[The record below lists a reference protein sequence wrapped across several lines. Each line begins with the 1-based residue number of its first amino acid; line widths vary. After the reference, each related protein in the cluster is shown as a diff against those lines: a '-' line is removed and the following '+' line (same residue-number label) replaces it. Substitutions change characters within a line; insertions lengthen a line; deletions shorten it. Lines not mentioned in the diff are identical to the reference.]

1 MEDLLESLAERKAP
15 AVWRLGES
23 RVLDGLQWENLMLEN
38 LTEKGFEVRS
48 ESHAAAILEL
58 DFPTAVGEI
67 EEALRD
73 FEIPITEIIGSGG
86 GETQGTQR
94 LRKALT
100 EQGWKKTIFQVKK
113 NIQIREKHSRGTQV
127 ELERDSATHE
137 IDHVK
142 AFEGTHGRRL
152 IALEIEWNNKDPF
165 FDRDL
170 ENFKRLHSEGAI
182 SVGIIITRGSSL
194 QENIWDYVFRYAT
207 EQNIRSFEDL
217 ERLNI
222 ATTRPKR
229 QAIEARTNR
238 RNNPVPFT
246 RAWTDNFVNNKYGE
260 AQTHWAKLI
269 TRIERGVGNPCPLL
283 LIGLP
288 DTIVKF
294 DVNPVVEPV
303 NAAPENEE
311 SEATAEDSA

>member
-1 MEDLLESLAERKAP
+1 MFEPLIER
-15 AVWRLGES
+15 
-23 RVLDGLQWENLMLEN
+23 
-38 LTEKGFEVRS
+38 GFEVRS
-48 ESHAAAILEL
+48 ESHAAAILEQ

-67 EEALRD
+67 EEALRG

-94 LRKALT
+94 LRRALT
-100 EQGWKKTIFQVKK
+100 AQGWKKTVFQVKK
-113 NIQIREKHSRGTQV
+113 NIQIREKQGTGIQV

-142 AFEGTHGRRL
+142 AFEGTNGSRL
-152 IALEIEWNNKDPF
+152 VALEIEWNNKDPF

-194 QENIWDYVFRYAT
+194 QDNIWNYVLRYAT
-207 EQNIRSFEDL
+207 EQNIQSFGDL

-222 ATTRPKR
+222 ATTGPKR
-229 QAIEARTNR
+229 KAIEARISR
-238 RNNPVPFT
+238 QKNPVPFT

-260 AQTHWAKLI
+260 AQTHWSKLM

-288 DTIVKF
+288 DSIVKF

-303 NAAPENEE
+303 IAQE
-311 SEATAEDSA
+311 SEEEEGTTEGST

>member
-1 MEDLLESLAERKAP
+1 
-15 AVWRLGES
+15 
-23 RVLDGLQWENLMLEN
+23 MLEK
-38 LTEKGFEVRS
+38 LIEKGFEVRS
-48 ESHAAAILEL
+48 ESHAAAILEQ

-67 EEALRD
+67 EEALLA

-94 LRKALT
+94 LRRALNA
-100 EQGWKKTIFQVKK
+100 QRWKKTVFQVKK
-113 NIQIREKHSRGTQV
+113 NIEIRQKHGAGLQV
-127 ELERDSATHE
+127 ALERDSATHE

-142 AFEGTHGRRL
+142 AFESTNGSKL

-194 QENIWDYVFRYAT
+194 QDNVWDYVFRYAS
-207 EQNIRSFEDL
+207 EQGIQSFSDL

-222 ATTRPKR
+222 PTTGPKKK
-229 QAIEARTNR
+229 AIESRINR
-238 RNNPVPFT
+238 RRDPVPFT
-246 RAWTDNFVNNKYGE
+246 EAWTDNFVNNKYGE
-260 AQTHWAKLI
+260 AQTHWSKLM

-283 LIGLP
+283 LIGFP
-288 DTIVKF
+288 DSIVKF
-294 DVNPVVEPV
+294 DVNPVVEPIEV
-303 NAAPENEE
+303 
-311 SEATAEDSA
+311 SEPDETEPTAEEPV

>member
-1 MEDLLESLAERKAP
+1 MFET
-15 AVWRLGES
+15 
-23 RVLDGLQWENLMLEN
+23 
-38 LTEKGFEVRS
+38 LTARGFEVRS
-48 ESHAAAILEL
+48 ESHASAILEQ

-67 EEALRD
+67 AEALRD

-100 EQGWKKTIFQVKK
+100 AQGWKKTIFQVKK
-113 NIQIREKHSRGTQV
+113 NIQIREKHGTGIQV

-137 IDHVK
+137 INHVK
-142 AFEGTHGRRL
+142 AFEGTGGSRL

-194 QENIWDYVFRYAT
+194 QNNVWNYVFRYAT
-207 EQNIRSFEDL
+207 EQNIQSFADL

-222 ATTRPKR
+222 ETTGPKR
-229 QAIEARTNR
+229 KAIEARINR
-238 RNNPVPFT
+238 PKNPVPFT
-246 RAWTDNFVNNKYGE
+246 HAWTDNFVNNKYGE
-260 AQTHWAKLI
+260 AQTHWSKLI

-288 DTIVKF
+288 DSIVKF

-303 NAAPENEE
+303 NVPEPEE
-311 SEATAEDSA
+311 TEPTAEEPI

>member
-1 MEDLLESLAERKAP
+1 MLESLI
-15 AVWRLGES
+15 
-23 RVLDGLQWENLMLEN
+23 
-38 LTEKGFEVRS
+38 EKGFEVRS
-48 ESHAAAILEL
+48 ESHAAAILEQ

-67 EEALRD
+67 EEALRG

-100 EQGWKKTIFQVKK
+100 EQGWKKTVFQVKK
-113 NIQIREKHSRGTQV
+113 NIQIREKRSRAIQV

-142 AFEGTHGRRL
+142 AFEGTNGSRL
-152 IALEIEWNNKDPF
+152 VALEIEWNNKDPF

-194 QENIWDYVFRYAT
+194 QDNIWNYVFRYAT
-207 EQNIRSFEDL
+207 EQNILGFADL

-222 ATTRPKR
+222 PTTGPKR
-229 QAIEARTNR
+229 KAIEARVNR
-238 RNNPVPFT
+238 KKEPIPFT
-246 RAWTDNFVNNKYGE
+246 RAWTDNFIGNKYGE
-260 AQTHWAKLI
+260 AQTHWAKLV
-269 TRIERGVGNPCPLL
+269 TRLERGVGNPCPLL

-288 DTIVKF
+288 DSIVKF
-294 DVNPVVEPV
+294 DVNPIVEPV
-303 NAAPENEE
+303 PEPEE
-311 SEATAEDSA
+311 TEEAV

>member
-1 MEDLLESLAERKAP
+1 MLESLI
-15 AVWRLGES
+15 
-23 RVLDGLQWENLMLEN
+23 
-38 LTEKGFEVRS
+38 EKGFEVRS
-48 ESHAAAILEL
+48 ESHAAAILEQ

-73 FEIPITEIIGSGG
+73 FEIPITEIVGSGG

-94 LRKALT
+94 LRRALT

-113 NIQIREKHSRGTQV
+113 NIQIREKRSRAIQV

-142 AFEGTHGRRL
+142 TFEGANGSRL

-194 QENIWDYVFRYAT
+194 QENIWEYVFRYAT
-207 EQNIRSFEDL
+207 EQNILSFTDL

-238 RNNPVPFT
+238 RNKPVPFT

-260 AQTHWAKLI
+260 AQTHWAKLM

-283 LIGLP
+283 LMGLP
-288 DTIVKF
+288 DSIVKF
-294 DVNPVVEPV
+294 DVNPVIEPI
-303 NAAPENEE
+303 NAPETDETEE
-311 SEATAEDSA
+311 SA

>member
-1 MEDLLESLAERKAP
+1 MLESLI
-15 AVWRLGES
+15 
-23 RVLDGLQWENLMLEN
+23 
-38 LTEKGFEVRS
+38 EKGFEVRS
-48 ESHAAAILEL
+48 ESHAAAILEQ

-94 LRKALT
+94 LRRALSQ
-100 EQGWKKTIFQVKK
+100 QGWKKTIFQVKK
-113 NIQIREKHSRGTQV
+113 NIQIREKRSRVIQV

-142 AFEGTHGRRL
+142 TFEGTNGNRL
-152 IALEIEWNNKDPF
+152 VALEIEWNNKDPF

-182 SVGIIITRGSSL
+182 SVGVIITRGSSL
-194 QENIWDYVFRYAT
+194 QQNIWEYVFRYAT
-207 EQNIRSFEDL
+207 EQNIQSFNDL

-222 ATTRPKR
+222 PTTGPKR
-229 QAIEARTNR
+229 QAISARTDR
-238 RNNPVPFT
+238 AVNPIAFT
-246 RAWTDNFVNNKYGE
+246 RAWTDNFINNKYGE
-260 AQTHWAKLI
+260 AQTHWAKLM

-288 DTIVKF
+288 DLIVKF

-303 NAAPENEE
+303 VPEEPAE
-311 SEATAEDSA
+311 SSADEDV

>member
-1 MEDLLESLAERKAP
+1 M
-15 AVWRLGES
+15 
-23 RVLDGLQWENLMLEN
+23 LDT
-38 LTEKGFEVRS
+38 LTERGFEVRS
-48 ESHAAAILEL
+48 ESHASAILEK

-67 EEALRD
+67 EGALRD

-94 LRKALT
+94 LRRALT
-100 EQGWKKTIFQVKK
+100 KQGWKKTIFQVRK
-113 NIQIREKHSRGTQV
+113 NIQIREKHGTGTPVQ
-127 ELERDSATHE
+127 LERDSATHE

-142 AFEGTHGRRL
+142 AFEGTNGSRL

-182 SVGIIITRGSSL
+182 SVGIIITRGSTL
-194 QENIWDYVFRYAT
+194 QNNIRNYVFRYAT
-207 EQNIRSFEDL
+207 EQKIQSFDDL
-217 ERLNI
+217 QRLKI
-222 ATTRPKR
+222 ETTTPKR
-229 QAIEARTNR
+229 RAIEARTTR
-238 RNNPVPFT
+238 LRDPVPFT
-246 RAWTDNFVNNKYGE
+246 KAWTDNFIDNKYGE
-260 AQTHWAKLI
+260 AQTHWTKLI

-288 DTIVKF
+288 DSIVKF

-303 NAAPENEE
+303 VPQETDAEE
-311 SEATAEDSA
+311 GTTGEPA